1 MTATAKMTGQ
11 FWQQYQKI
19 VEEHVI
25 PYQWQALTDQLEDT
39 EPSHAIENFR
49 LAAGLSEGVYY
60 GMVFQDS
67 DVYKWLESVAYSLR
81 NHPDAA
87 LEARADEVIV
97 LLGQA
102 QEADG
107 YLNTY
112 YQVKAGLEQRW
123 TNVRDNHEL
132 YCGGHLIEAAV
143 AYFEVTGKRAFL
155 TIAEKFA
162 DYVDTIFGPEAGKI
176 KGYPGHEEIELAL
189 VRLYLVTKNEKYLNL
204 ATFFVNE
211 RGQQPLFFNEEAEK
225 AGRDAQSWWHGD
237 HEYSQAHVPIREQ
250 KEAVGH
256 AVRAVYF
263 YSAVADIARLQHDDS
278 LKQAVETLWENVVQ
292 HKLFINGGIGASAW
306 GEAFAANDDL
316 PNDTTYNETCA
327 SVGLA
332 FWAKRMLALEPKG
345 TYGDVLENAIY
356 NGSLCGMDLKG
367 ERFLYVNPLEINGP
381 NACQRHDH
389 RHVTPKRQKWFNCAC
404 CPPNLARL
412 IGGIGDYFV
421 TETKA
426 GVYVNLYG
434 ASETTVTLGGQ
445 AVKLTQ
451 ETLYPW
457 QGAIQITVNT
467 ETPVTGKLAFRLPAW
482 SQENFRLL
490 VNGAAASYQN
500 EAGFLA
506 LTRTWNDGDVVALT
520 FDMTP
525 RKVFANSHI
534 TEDLGKVAI
543 TRGPLVYAAEEKD
556 NGPHLGTLWV
566 TAGEIVATENGEL
579 LPHAVY
585 LTVPGKQLR
594 SLDQATYTTQTPT
607 LEETSITLVPYFMW
621 GNRGEG
627 ELRVWLNQLFC

>member
-278 LKQAVETLWENVVQ
+278 LKQAVET
-292 HKLFINGGIGASAW
+292 
-306 GEAFAANDDL
+306 
-316 PNDTTYNETCA
+316 
-327 SVGLA
+327 SVGEC
-332 FWAKRMLALEPKG
+332 R
-345 TYGDVLENAIY
+345 
-356 NGSLCGMDLKG
+356 
-367 ERFLYVNPLEINGP
+367 
-381 NACQRHDH
+381 
-389 RHVTPKRQKWFNCAC
+389 
-404 CPPNLARL
+404 
-412 IGGIGDYFV
+412 
-421 TETKA
+421 
-426 GVYVNLYG
+426 
-434 ASETTVTLGGQ
+434 
-445 AVKLTQ
+445 
-451 ETLYPW
+451 
-457 QGAIQITVNT
+457 
-467 ETPVTGKLAFRLPAW
+467 
-482 SQENFRLL
+482 
-490 VNGAAASYQN
+490 
-500 EAGFLA
+500 
-506 LTRTWNDGDVVALT
+506 
-520 FDMTP
+520 
-525 RKVFANSHI
+525 
-534 TEDLGKVAI
+534 
-543 TRGPLVYAAEEKD
+543 
-556 NGPHLGTLWV
+556 
-566 TAGEIVATENGEL
+566 
-579 LPHAVY
+579 
-585 LTVPGKQLR
+585 
-594 SLDQATYTTQTPT
+594 PT
-607 LEETSITLVPYFMW
+607 
-621 GNRGEG
+621 
-627 ELRVWLNQLFC
+627 